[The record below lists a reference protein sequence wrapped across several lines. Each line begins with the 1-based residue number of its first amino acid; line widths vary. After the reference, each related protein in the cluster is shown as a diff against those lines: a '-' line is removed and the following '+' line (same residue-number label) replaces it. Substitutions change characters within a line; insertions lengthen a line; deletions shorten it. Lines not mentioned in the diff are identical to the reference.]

1 VTGAKGDPAAA
12 EARHNGLRTELRAL
26 GLERHVASIRPMSG
40 GYVADVW
47 LVTYADREV
56 AASYHGDTPYFGKPV
71 TSVPV
76 THTPLPWT

>member
-1 VTGAKGDPAAA
+1 MMASGESCALSGD
-12 EARHNGLRTELRAL
+12 RD
-26 GLERHVASIRPMSG
+26 VASILPMPG

-47 LVTYADREV
+47 LVIYADREV

>member
-1 VTGAKGDPAAA
+1 MP
-12 EARHNGLRTELRAL
+12 
-26 GLERHVASIRPMSG
+26 G
-40 GYVADVW
+40 GYAADEW

>member
-1 VTGAKGDPAAA
+1 MP
-12 EARHNGLRTELRAL
+12 
-26 GLERHVASIRPMSG
+26 G

-47 LVTYADREV
+47 LVIYADREV

>member
-1 VTGAKGDPAAA
+1 MMAS
-12 EARHNGLRTELRAL
+12 RELRAL
-26 GLERHVASIRPMSG
+26 GLDRDVASILPMPG

-56 AASYHGDTPYFGKPV
+56 AASYHGDTPYVGKPV